1 MNELIN
7 ILVGGIVGAIPTII
21 TVVATINKNNALQDE
36 RISNIQGE
44 IKELSERVNQ
54 HNNYGLQIARLETR
68 VDILEKRGVTK

>member
-7 ILVGGIVGAIPTII
+7 ILVGGLIGAIPTII

-36 RISNIQGE
+36 RISNIQTE
-44 IKELSERVNQ
+44 IKDLSERVDK

-68 VDILEKRGVTK
+68 VDILEKRGTSK